1 MTSVRRAL
9 IIVLATSMALLVWA
23 CSGDDR
29 PAARG
34 DDSGLAI
41 EARSAKRSSPIWRA
55 AYETGDLSHW
65 PVNFCVASYS
75 CRVSTDPAAPQGRY
89 SARYEV
95 RPGDAKIANGCRA
108 QSSRGADYPLGEY
121 WFRVR
126 TRFPKGYRSSDA
138 YWQVIHEWHESAS
151 DGGVDLAMSID
162 AGLRPE
168 LSGDSEGRF
177 YRYWRG
183 PSLATGVWHDFV
195 YRIRFSRNPSRGFAQ
210 VWLNGKRQ
218 KMVDGG
224 YRARGA
230 TASQD
235 RWYPLVGIYQKSTS
249 NSRCAG
255 APGHTV
261 YVDDFLIARTPE
273 GVGFKR

>member
-1 MTSVRRAL
+1 VRRAL
-9 IIVLATSMALLVWA
+9 IVVLSTSLALLVWA
-23 CSGDDR
+23 CSGDDQ
-29 PAARG
+29 PAAG
-34 DDSGLAI
+34 SDASGLAS

-89 SARYEV
+89 SGRYEV

-108 QSSRGADYPLGEY
+108 QSSRGADYPPGVY

-126 TRFPKGYRSSDA
+126 TRFPKGYRSSDS

-168 LSGDSEGRF
+168 LSGDSGGRF

-195 YRIRFSRNPSRGFAQ
+195 YRIRLSGDPSRGFAQ

-218 KMVDGG
+218 KMVGGG
-224 YRARGA
+224 YRARGV

-235 RWYPLVGIYQKSTS
+235 RWYPLVGIYQRSTS
-249 NSRCAG
+249 NSVCAG
-255 APGHTV
+255 SPGHTV
-261 YVDDFLIARTPE
+261 YVDDFLIGRTPKA
-273 GVGFKR
+273 VGFKP